1 MNKNLRW
8 KVIVIV
14 AAVGLAIFA
23 FTPPQQ
29 KVKLGLD
36 LKGGVEL
43 ILQVQTD
50 DALRLETDTSVE
62 QLREALKTAGI
73 TVGTLRSTSL
83 TEFVAEGVPQASDAQ
98 FRQVAQDNLG
108 LAYDREAGAGGTH
121 TFRMK
126 PNIAVQRRSEAV
138 TQAIQTIDRR
148 VNELGV
154 SEPVVA
160 PSGTAQDR
168 ILVQL
173 PGVTDIA
180 RAKNIIGS
188 RTLLEIKLVEAGPA
202 SDEATLLAPYG
213 GKLPP
218 DMQVLKGAGVD
229 RTDTGT
235 YYYLVNRVAAIT
247 GRDLRN
253 ARTMVDEIGQP
264 GVLFTL
270 NNEGVSKFT
279 RVTGD
284 NVGRQLAIVLDDF
297 VRSAPSIR
305 ERISRADA
313 NITGSFSQQE
323 AADLALVLRS
333 GALPA

>member
-8 KVIVIV
+8 KVIVIL

-62 QLREALKTAGI
+62 QLREALKTAGV

-202 SDEATLLAPYG
+202 SESATLLAPYG

-218 DMQVLKGAGVD
+218 DMQVLKGAAVD
-229 RTDTGT
+229 RSDTG
-235 YYYLVNRVAAIT
+235 
-247 GRDLRN
+247 
-253 ARTMVDEIGQP
+253 
-264 GVLFTL
+264 
-270 NNEGVSKFT
+270 
-279 RVTGD
+279 
-284 NVGRQLAIVLDDF
+284 
-297 VRSAPSIR
+297 
-305 ERISRADA
+305 AD
-313 NITGSFSQQE
+313 SY
-323 AADLALVLRS
+323 
-333 GALPA
+333 GA